1 MEDGHYYDGNKPFDV
16 TLQGTVFFK
25 TLVNGVES
33 AKEHSLPVSAGKI
46 TSPVVCVNAD
56 SGKPQLLFQREKASC
71 DTRCG
76 TLFLHCSTLTKAS
89 CDTRCGTLFL
99 HYSTLTKASCDTSES
114 GGACFYVLRFTSE
127 PTHSVQ
133 IVISSSEPT
142 EAVVA
147 VFLREGAFAGVS
159 NNETAQVVVN
169 VPARDWDLPLRVAA
183 VGVEDNGSPDGNV
196 QYDLTVL
203 SNSQDAHFEVSN
215 HTTTLS
221 VGRVLH

>member
-56 SGKPQLLFQREKASC
+56 SGKPQLLFQRE
-71 DTRCG
+71 
-76 TLFLHCSTLTKAS
+76 KAS